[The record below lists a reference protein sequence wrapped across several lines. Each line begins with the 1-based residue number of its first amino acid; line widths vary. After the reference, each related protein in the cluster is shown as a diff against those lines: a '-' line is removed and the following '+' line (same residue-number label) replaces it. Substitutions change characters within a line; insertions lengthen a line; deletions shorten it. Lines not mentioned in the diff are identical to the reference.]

1 MIQFRSR
8 QLAVM
13 ATAATLLATPSFAT
27 EPVTAAPATGSSTAS
42 SSTASSSTA
51 GSTAASPTAAGL
63 WQKIEDGKPVVWV
76 LMVNHGGVY
85 EGAIAKTFPSADDK
99 PGDEIC
105 SKCVDDRKNQPVLG
119 ISFIR
124 NMQQQGL
131 KYENG
136 NILDPRDGKVYKA
149 KMSVS
154 SDGRALTVRGY
165 WGISLLG
172 KDETWYRLPDTEMVS
187 LDPGVAAKYLPQQT
201 LAAKQLPT
209 VGSVAPKQQPM
220 RKASAVPA
228 QQPQR

>member
-1 MIQFRSR
+1 MVQFRSR
-8 QLAVM
+8 QLAAM
-13 ATAATLLATPSFAT
+13 AIAAALLATPGVAAAQVAT
-27 EPVTAAPATGSSTAS
+27 SAPAVAATAPAT
-42 SSTASSSTA
+42 A
-51 GSTAASPTAAGL
+51 GPTAAGL

-76 LMVNHGGVY
+76 LMVDHNGVY

-105 SKCVDDRKNQPVLG
+105 SKCVDDRKGQPVLG

-154 SDGRALTVRGY
+154 PDGRTLTVRGY
-165 WGISLLG
+165 WGIALLG
-172 KDETWYRLPDTEMVS
+172 KDETWYRLPDAQMAA
-187 LDPGVAAKYLPQQT
+187 LDPSVTAKYFPNQTVAAKQP
-201 LAAKQLPT
+201 PT
-209 VGSVAPKQQPM
+209 VGSTAVKPQPV
-220 RKASAVPA
+220 RKASAAPV
-228 QQPQR
+228 QQPQPR

>member
-1 MIQFRSR
+1 MVQFRSR
-8 QLAVM
+8 QLAMM
-13 ATAATLLATPSFAT
+13 ATAAMLLASPSFAA
-27 EPVTAAPATGSSTAS
+27 EPMTAAPAGPS
-42 SSTASSSTA
+42 
-51 GSTAASPTAAGL
+51 AAGL

-99 PGDEIC
+99 PGDEVC
-105 SKCVDDRKNQPVLG
+105 SKCVDDRKGQPVLG

-154 SDGRALTVRGY
+154 PDGRALTVRGY
-165 WGISLLG
+165 WGIALLG
-172 KDETWYRLPDTEMVS
+172 KDETWYRLPDASMAS
-187 LDPGVAAKYLPQQT
+187 LDPSVTAKYFPNQTVAAKQP
-201 LAAKQLPT
+201 PT
-209 VGSVAPKQQPM
+209 VGNSVKPQPM
-220 RKASAVPA
+220 RKASAVPT
-228 QQPQR
+228 QQPQQR